1 MSTPKILEENAQH
14 FLETHEFDFYIV
26 NPFSARFIPKG
37 ANSLV
42 LTHLNYINLPNLVQ
56 AMPGKNGSILAFG
69 AGSVIDPAKYLAK
82 VTDSHLTIIPSA
94 LSVNSFATH
103 RSSFFDGQSKKSF
116 DTVTPH
122 TLVLDYDL
130 LKSAG
135 ILNALGVIEL
145 ASTATAQVDW
155 LSAIEKGLEMA
166 NAHIN
171 ERSNILIEKTIGLL
185 SDYENISNRLEEL
198 FKELLE
204 SGLLT
209 QEYGNGRP
217 VSGSEHIISSYIEN
231 QIVGCAHGAG
241 LYVGILV
248 AASLQKQNGK
258 SNSQVEM
265 VANLLLEALFVR
277 EYIKQQ
283 FSKKII
289 QDILSTVRPRAE
301 RHTIIDDFSLE
312 AFQVIA
318 RETCDMIFK

>member
-1 MSTPKILEENAQH
+1 MMIPKILKESAQH
-14 FLETHEFDFYIV
+14 FLETNEFDFYIV
-26 NPFSARFIPKG
+26 NPFSARFVPKG
-37 ANSLV
+37 AKSLI
-42 LTHLNYINLPNLVQ
+42 LTRPNYEDLPNLVQ
-56 AMPGKNGSILAFG
+56 AMPNKNSRILAFG

-82 VTDSHLTIIPSA
+82 ITDSHLTVIPSA

-116 DTVTPH
+116 DTVAPH
-122 TLVLDYDL
+122 VLVLDYDL

-155 LSAIEKGLEMA
+155 LSAIEKNL
-166 NAHIN
+166 
-171 ERSNILIEKTIGLL
+171 EKTDGQIKRRSGLL
-185 SDYENISNRLEEL
+185 IGKTIDLLNDYENISDKLNEL
-198 FKELLE
+198 FEGLLE

-231 QIVGCAHGAG
+231 QIIGCAHGVG
-241 LYVGILV
+241 LYVGILIT
-248 AASLQKQNGK
+248 AALQKECGK
-258 SNSQVEM
+258 STPQVEV
-265 VANLLLEALFVR
+265 VASRLLEVRFVR

-289 QDILSTVRPRAE
+289 QDILSIVQPRVGKP
-301 RHTIIDDFSLE
+301 TIIDDFSPE
-312 AFQVIA
+312 AFQLTAGKV
-318 RETCDMIFK
+318 CDTIFK